1 VPILSRFIIRLWN
14 RLVALRSK
22 TPLEGVTLG
31 QLIRDGEVTT
41 RPLVL
46 SHGRRTE
53 HIAILGRTGTGK
65 SSLMHFLAQQDIGS
79 DRGFFF
85 VDQHGDATPTLL
97 AMIAA
102 EERRRGADLSARTIV
117 IDPGDQVHSV
127 GLNILAATDQ
137 HQRFVQISEVASIL
151 RERWSLDTLGVRTE
165 ELLRNALLILQDNN
179 LTLLELAPLLS
190 SPLFRASCLK
200 RATNPDARGYF
211 TDRYNQQSEAMQA
224 VYREAVLN
232 KVTTFTADPHFRHIL
247 GQPRSTIDLRDAI
260 DQGYWIIFNLN
271 KGQLGEQAATLGSLI
286 FTHLKHAIFARRR
299 RTLFSVYG
307 DEIQNLVAY
316 DAGLDTLFA
325 ETRKL
330 GVSVVSAN
338 QHLDQYPQK
347 MRSTILAVG
356 TQVFFRLSQP
366 DAKALSWG
374 TEGGRRLLEK
384 LTHLPYRQMLVATGD
399 KPLQQAQV
407 PWLTPPTSRTI
418 ALRRRINQHWT
429 RDRSQVEMDIVI
441 RQQLALK
448 EGTTLDAWE

>member
-1 VPILSRFIIRLWN
+1 
-14 RLVALRSK
+14 
-22 TPLEGVTLG
+22 
-31 QLIRDGEVTT
+31 
-41 RPLVL
+41 VL

-53 HIAILGRTGTGK
+53 HVAVLGRTGTGK
-65 SSLMHFLAQQDIGS
+65 SSLLHFFAQQDIAEN
-79 DRGFFF
+79 RGFFF
-85 VDQHGDATPTLL
+85 IDQHGDATPTLL

-102 EERRRGADLSARTIV
+102 EERRRGQDLSGRTIV
-117 IDPGDQVHSV
+117 IDPADQVHSV
-127 GLNILAATDQ
+127 GLNILAATDA
-137 HQRFVQISEVASIL
+137 HKRYVQVAEMASIL

-165 ELLRNALLILQDNN
+165 ELLRNALLVLQDNN

-190 SPLFRASCLK
+190 SPVFRAACLK
-200 RATNPDARGYF
+200 RATNLDARSYF

-232 KVTTFTADPHFRHIL
+232 KITAFTADPHFRHIL
-247 GQPRSTIDLRDAI
+247 GQPRSTLDLRDAI

-271 KGQLGEQAATLGSLI
+271 KGQLGEQAATLGSLV

-307 DEIQNLVAY
+307 DEVQNLVAY

-338 QHLDQYPQK
+338 QHLDQYPPQ

-356 TQVFFRLSQP
+356 THVFFRLSHP
-366 DAKALSWG
+366 DARSLTSG
-374 TEGGRRLLEK
+374 TEGGRRRQELL
-384 LTHLPYRQMLVATGD
+384 TQLPYRQMLVAMSG
-399 KPLQQAQV
+399 KPLRQAEV
-407 PWLTPPTSRTI
+407 PWLTVPDNHTV
-418 ALRRRINQHWT
+418 ALRRRINQRWT
-429 RDRSQVEMDIVI
+429 RARSQVEMDIVI

-448 EGTTLDAWE
+448 EGTTLDDWE